1 MAQYYNFNLTL
12 TQEGA
17 ASGPYYTVTFRSAS
31 IYMPVVDGSPAY
43 LPNVGSTAVMTVPSA
58 SYIQFKL
65 ANGTGGACEIC
76 DTAFTYIA
84 TGSAAYTIEN
94 CLTSSIKY
102 NVTLYS
108 TQPYDIGNAIS
119 GSVFGNGCYFLSAS
133 YSGALNF
140 ETASVDVFTDCY
152 TCRYGY
158 PPYKWYASQGY
169 ATADDACIGQYPQT
183 IVYSNL
189 ATIVSTQTY
198 MYTDPAL
205 TIPFSPTPFFYSYSR
220 TGVPADG
227 SWTAGLTSYF
237 APGQVSNT
245 LYCG

>member
-1 MAQYYNFNLTL
+1 MASYYNFNLTL

-43 LPNVGSTAVMTVPSA
+43 LPNVGSTALVTVPSA
-58 SYIQFKL
+58 SFIQFKL

-108 TQPYDIGNAIS
+108 TQPYDIGNAVS
-119 GSVFGNGCYFLSAS
+119 GSVFGNGCYYISSS

-152 TCRYGY
+152 TCRYGN
-158 PPYKWYASQGY
+158 PPYKWYASPPHIDY
-169 ATADDACIGQYPQT
+169 IAACIDQYPNT
-183 IVYSNL
+183 VVYSNL
-189 ATIVSTQTY
+189 ATIENLNSY
-198 MYTDPAL
+198 MYLDPAL
-205 TIPFSPTPFFYSYSR
+205 TIPFAPSPNYISFSR
-220 TGVPADG
+220 TGVAADG
-227 SWTAGLTSYF
+227 SWTAGLVGYF
-237 APGQVSNT
+237 GPGRVSNIS
-245 LYCG
+245 YCG